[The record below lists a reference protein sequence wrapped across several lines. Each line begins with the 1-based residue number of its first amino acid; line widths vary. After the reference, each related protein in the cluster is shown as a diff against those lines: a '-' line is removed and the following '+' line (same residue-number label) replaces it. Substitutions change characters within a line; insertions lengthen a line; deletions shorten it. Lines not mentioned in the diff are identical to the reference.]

1 MFVRSSSTRG
11 SSSDPISEFEYKE
24 KGSTPMWVVVVR
36 LEGREDDMETAT
48 ATTAGGGGEWKG
60 GFYGIC
66 SVSVL

>member
-1 MFVRSSSTRG
+1 
-11 SSSDPISEFEYKE
+11 
-24 KGSTPMWVVVVR
+24 MWVVVVR
-36 LEGREDDMETAT
+36 LEGREDDMETET